1 MPARLARNTGLA
13 LMGAAL
19 DLEPAQVWPEELHDL
34 KELSAWRRARLRE
47 KTALL
52 TRIQT
57 LRHPTLI
64 AQATAHLALID
75 RHLAEIDDL
84 IAELIARDKTL
95 ARRYAIL
102 TSIPG
107 IGPRSAIAI
116 LIEAPELG
124 HLTSKHCASLAGLAP
139 MTRSS
144 GRWSGQARIEGGRKP
159 LRDAL
164 YMPALVAARH
174 NAPLKAKYEALKARG
189 KPAKVAL
196 TAVMRTLIEMANALI
211 KKDRCWSPYAT

>member
-1 MPARLARNTGLA
+1 MLG
-13 LMGAAL
+13 GAC
-19 DLEPAQVWPEELHDL
+19 
-34 KELSAWRRARLRE
+34 LRE

-64 AQATAHLALID
+64 AQAAAHLALID
-75 RHLAEIDDL
+75 RHLTETRDL
-84 IAELIARDKTL
+84 IAQMIARDKTL

-102 TSIPG
+102 TSSPR

-124 HLTSKHCASLAGLAP
+124 HLTSKHCASLAGLTP
-139 MTRSS
+139 MTRRS
-144 GRWSGQARIEGGRKP
+144 GRWSGQARTERGHKP

-164 YMPALVAARH
+164 YMPALMAAHH

-189 KPAKVAL
+189 KPAKLAL
-196 TAVMRTLIEMANALI
+196 TAIMRTLIEMANTLI
-211 KKDRCWSPYAT
+211 KKDRG